1 MSGRPF
7 YAVLHYDGGGF
18 AGWQRQATDRTVQGE
33 LEAAL
38 ERLAGGSVVVH
49 AAGRTD
55 AGVHALGQV
64 VSFGMP
70 RAWDPCEL
78 LRALR
83 ALTPDDLWVARLGPA
98 PPGFHARKQAL
109 TRRYRYVV
117 GCDVAA
123 HSPFRRPY
131 EWALGVP
138 LDADKLAAAAAAFQG
153 EHDFRAFSA
162 VGQAKPHYR
171 CGLTVSQWNPRPHE
185 EGFIFTVEADRFL
198 HRMVR
203 FLVGTMVDIARER
216 RPPEDV
222 ARLLQST
229 TNDEASPPAPPQGLY
244 LVGARYHQ
252 LEERCD
258 R

>member
-1 MSGRPF
+1 MSGSPF

-38 ERLAGGSVVVH
+38 ERLAGTRVAAH

-64 VSFGMP
+64 VSFHLARP
-70 RAWDPCEL
+70 WDPCEL

-83 ALTPDDLWVARLGPA
+83 ALVPDDVWVARLGPA
-98 PPGFHARKQAL
+98 PPGFHARKHAL

-117 GCDVAA
+117 GCDVGSR
-123 HSPFRRPY
+123 SPFRRPY

-138 LDADKLAAAAAAFQG
+138 LDPDKLAATAAALLG
-153 EHDFRAFSA
+153 EHDFRAYSA
-162 VGQAKPHYR
+162 VGQTKPHYR
-171 CGLTVSQWNPRPHE
+171 CGVTVSQWNTRPQE

-203 FLVGTMVDIARER
+203 FLVGTMVDVARER
-216 RPPEDV
+216 RPLDDV

-229 TNDEASPPAPPQGLY
+229 RNDEASPLAPPQGLY
-244 LVGARYHQ
+244 LVGARYSQ
-252 LEERCD
+252 LEEGCD